1 LTLIKAPARLI
12 SKYRACIQEGVM
24 NYRMLAYVS
33 LGLWLATVIV
43 AAVFFVRGQTT
54 PSADG
59 RRAIQLAPAE
69 RDLVLGEMR
78 AMLGSVQGVVQGVQ
92 AHDLKQAAA
101 AARASGMS
109 AAVDL
114 SPGLMAKLPLD
125 FKNLGLSVHK
135 GFDGLAL
142 AAERG
147 ASDDQ
152 MLNALG
158 QQLAACVG
166 CHASYRLDAAPAAR

>member
-1 LTLIKAPARLI
+1 
-12 SKYRACIQEGVM
+12 M
-24 NYRMLAYVS
+24 NYRNLAYVS

-43 AAVFFVRGQTT
+43 AAVFFIRGQTT

-78 AMLGSVQGVVQGVQ
+78 AMLSSVQGVVQGVQ
-92 AHDLKQAAA
+92 AGDPKQAAA

-125 FKNLGLSVHK
+125 FKNLGMSVHR
-135 GFDGLAL
+135 GFDDLAQM
-142 AAERG
+142 AEKG
-147 ASDDQ
+147 ASGDAL
-152 MLNALG
+152 LNALG
-158 QQLAACVG
+158 KQLAACVG
-166 CHASYRLDAAPAAR
+166 CHASYRLEAAPAAR

>member
-1 LTLIKAPARLI
+1 
-12 SKYRACIQEGVM
+12 M
-24 NYRMLAYVS
+24 NYRNLAYVS

-43 AAVFFVRGQTT
+43 AAVFFIRGQTT

-78 AMLGSVQGVVQGVQ
+78 AMLSSVQGVVQGVQ
-92 AHDLKQAAA
+92 AHDPKQVAA

-125 FKNLGLSVHK
+125 FKNLGMSVHR
-135 GFDGLAL
+135 GFDDLAQT
-142 AAERG
+142 AEKG
-147 ASDDQ
+147 ASGDAL
-152 MLNALG
+152 LNALG
-158 QQLAACVG
+158 KQLAACVG
-166 CHASYRLDAAPAAR
+166 CHASYRLEAAPAAR

>member
-1 LTLIKAPARLI
+1 
-12 SKYRACIQEGVM
+12 M
-24 NYRMLAYVS
+24 NYRILAWAS

-43 AAVFFVRGQTT
+43 AAVFFIRGQTT

-59 RRAIQLAPAE
+59 RRAIALAPAE

-92 AHDLKQAAA
+92 AHDAKQVAA

-114 SPGLMAKLPLD
+114 SPALMAKLPLE
-125 FKNLGLSVHK
+125 FKTLGLSVHR
-135 GFDGLAL
+135 GFDELAQT
-142 AAERG
+142 AEQG
-147 ASDDQ
+147 AGSDK
-152 MLNALG
+152 LLEALG
-158 QQLAACVG
+158 KQLAACVG
-166 CHASYRLDAAPAAR
+166 CHAGYRLEAAPAPQ